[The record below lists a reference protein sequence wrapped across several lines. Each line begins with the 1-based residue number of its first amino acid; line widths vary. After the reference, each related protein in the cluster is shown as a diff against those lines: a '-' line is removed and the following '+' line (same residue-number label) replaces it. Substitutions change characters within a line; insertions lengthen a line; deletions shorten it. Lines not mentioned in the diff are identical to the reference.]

1 MDTRDDRAAPEDETT
16 LIARAR
22 AGDERAMR
30 ALYQRCEP
38 LVRAFLCRM
47 LGRDPDLDDLIQ
59 TVFVRAFMAIG
70 EFRGESKF
78 STWLY
83 QICANTSR
91 NLLRSRYRR
100 GRLHQALLFFTI
112 AREGELSSGGLGAQA
127 EAERLLLRLRP
138 DLREIFVLYHHEGLT
153 LQEISEVV
161 GLPLSTAGDRL
172 TRARK
177 ELARLVG
184 GRRAAAVEPR
194 LSEGTGTLA
203 LR

>member
-1 MDTRDDRAAPEDETT
+1 MDTRDDRASALAEEST
-16 LIARAR
+16 LIDRAR

-30 ALYQRCEP
+30 ALYQANEP
-38 LVRAFLCRM
+38 LVRAFLGRM
-47 LGRDPDLDDLIQ
+47 LGRDPETDDLIQ
-59 TVFVRAFMAIG
+59 TVFVRAFLALP
-70 EFRGESKF
+70 EFRGDSKF

-91 NLLRSRYRR
+91 NLLRTRYRR
-100 GRLHQALLFFTI
+100 GRLHQALLFFTL
-112 AREGELSSGGLGAQA
+112 AREGEVDHGDLGVQG

-153 LQEISEVV
+153 LQEIGEIL
-161 GLPLSTAGDRL
+161 GLPISTAGDRL

-177 ELARLVG
+177 QLSKLVES
-184 GRRAAAVEPR
+184 RRRPVAPGLSEETAAV
-194 LSEGTGTLA
+194 A